1 MTSLDFMRIGAAA
14 YEMGLLGYTYFTL
27 LHRRF
32 GKRISGFLYAMF
44 SVLSCVKHFL
54 LFDRM
59 EIRTVLQ
66 FLLCL
71 SVAFLLFTDPFFKKL
86 GALLLY
92 AGTMIV
98 TESILMLTAALLGE
112 RDIFDAHEVHA
123 DLLFATLFLATIA
136 LLLLVP
142 HFAKQNAFEKKS
154 QRFVLIYCL
163 MQLITALIMYSVL
176 WDYKIQTTPLM
187 IFYLIMLAASVLFGI
202 YLLRMVRAATAEQAR
217 AERLALQAKLAD
229 EHFRRLQIQYEQY
242 RKLRHDYYNHIGV
255 IRTIND
261 PEKRAAYID
270 ELTQKIEDRNGIAF
284 CSNVALDA
292 LLFNEKAQADAAG
305 VKISYK
311 IGDLSDVKIPDFD
324 VCTVLSNLLDNAI
337 RAAAECEGERFVELT
352 MTVSAG
358 QLAIRV
364 ANSAK
369 EPEKDLSTTKQDR
382 ALHGLGL
389 SIVTET
395 AQKYHGAA
403 AYTYENGVFSS
414 VFSACA
420 GGAERKKK
428 EEEK

>member
-1 MTSLDFMRIGAAA
+1 MSEDIIRLLASVIEIFIMGYLFFSL
-14 YEMGLLGYTYFTL
+14 LN
-27 LHRRF
+27 RRYD
-32 GKRISGFLYAMF
+32 KRKSFILYGIYA
-44 SVLSCVKHFL
+44 VLAVAKHL
-54 LFDRM
+54 LFYDQM
-59 EIRTVLQ
+59 AVRTTLHWGMTLAVMLI
-66 FLLCL
+66 
-71 SVAFLLFTDPFFKKL
+71 LFTDSFWRKIGVL
-86 GALLLY
+86 ALYAVTISIVETVCMMTTALLFNENVFSEHKGISPLY
-92 AGTMIV
+92 LIAMALNPLCVYAV
-98 TESILMLTAALLGE
+98 TLIAKRKKANFEEKAHRFLTLYCIMQ
-112 RDIFDAHEVHA
+112 IFTV
-123 DLLFATLFLATIA
+123 
-136 LLLLVP
+136 
-142 HFAKQNAFEKKS
+142 
-154 QRFVLIYCL
+154 FV
-163 MQLITALIMYSVL
+163 MYIVL
-176 WDYKIQTTPLM
+176 WDYKISATPLM

-414 VFSACA
+414 VFSAPA
-420 GGAERKKK
+420 R
-428 EEEK
+428 